1 MTTNKSFLQFWK
13 QPTSLD
19 RKTYI
24 WEVRSLQGAPLGVV
38 EWFNQWRRYTF
49 LPNDDTVFDVVC
61 LREIAD
67 FIEARM
73 NERKALG

>member
-1 MTTNKSFLQFWK
+1 
-13 QPTSLD
+13 
-19 RKTYI
+19 
-24 WEVRSLQGAPLGVV
+24 VRSLQGAPLGVV
-38 EWFNQWRRYTF
+38 EWFNQLRRYTF